1 MSRTFF
7 LTEIISSEKSNLE
20 KCANYCLR
28 PMRALFNGR
37 TIEIANGRIVKNQG
51 CDYDRKWYQVAL
63 AIIALIPGLIVG
75 MVLKAFALLSSS
87 VKKNHAHVALYL
99 DLKNS
104 HKELEKQAAVIN
116 DLEDVAKIT
125 HFMQQASKEIDLLL
139 KLLTLEAPDAMQQA
153 KLLENQNGVIGTYS
167 YSGEPQDPPYPYHD
181 GGYCYKFF
189 NASITQIYHFVRSL
203 AFKEGKTAS
212 FFDGHSAESEWR
224 MLYNNFCQK
233 VNPFFPHMRDK
244 RFANWS
250 TEDHKAEQ
258 MLQADTTP
266 TFYKFAHLMN
276 GDPTNYTRFFI
287 EGDASPEL
295 CQLLREDF

>member
-7 LTEIISSEKSNLE
+7 LTEIISAEKSKIE
-20 KCANYCLR
+20 ACGNYCLR

-51 CDYDRKWYQVAL
+51 FDFDRKWYQVAL
-63 AIIALIPGLIVG
+63 AIITLIPGLILG
-75 MVLKAFALLSSS
+75 MVIKAFALLSSP
-87 VKKNHAHVALYL
+87 VKKNHDHVALYL

-104 HKELEKQAAVIN
+104 HKELEKQAAAIN

-139 KLLTLEAPDAMQQA
+139 KLLTLEAPDVMQQA
-153 KLLENQNGVIGTYS
+153 ELLKNQRGVIGTYS
-167 YSGEPQDPPYPYHD
+167 YSGEPQDPPNPFHD

-189 NASITQIYHFVRSL
+189 NASITEMYHFVRSL
-203 AFKEGKTAS
+203 AFNEGKMAS
-212 FFDGHSAESEWR
+212 FFDGQSAESEWR
-224 MLYNNFCQK
+224 ELYNNFCQK
-233 VNPFFPHMRDK
+233 VSPLLPHMRDK

-266 TFYKFAHLMN
+266 TFYKYAYLMN
-276 GDPTNYTRFFI
+276 GDPANYTRFFT